1 MPLVDLSQW
10 HALLLSA
17 ALIWAGVPPAVR
29 VKAPREVNEA
39 FAAVLVDASA
49 DDKPFAPFL
58 DALEV
63 FGGCHA
69 WSSAFEAAGFTA
81 VSLDTDYVISLDL
94 STQLVLA
101 VAFALHLRIAGV
113 ALLAVPPPHCAQLFI
128 GLSVAARLYVFQ
140 LIVAFIFISIH
151 TYT

>member
-49 DDKPFAPFL
+49 DDTPLAPFL

-113 ALLAVPPPHCAQLFI
+113 ALLAVPPPALCATFYTTICRRTLI
-128 GLSVAARLYVFQ
+128 RIPAHRRIYLY
-140 LIVAFIFISIH
+140 IH
-151 TYT
+151 PHI